1 MALTDRPEPHTNARG
16 RSNGILLV
24 FVGLMM
30 GSALSSLDGTI
41 IATAL
46 PTIVGDL
53 HGLTNLSWVVTAYL
67 LFNVATM
74 PLYGKLGDL
83 YGRKRMM
90 LIAIGIFLTGS
101 VLCGAASSMTQLI
114 VFRAIQGMGAGGLN
128 ALPLAAVGDLVAP
141 RDRAR
146 WLGYSGFVFAF
157 SSVLGPVLG
166 GLFTD
171 HLSWRWA
178 FYINVPIGIAAI
190 AIIARCY
197 HDTSARTR
205 HRVDYVGAALIVLS
219 VSAAVLLCDWG
230 GNKAAW
236 DSPTIVGLGIAS
248 IALLAAFL
256 WWEQRVPEPL
266 LPLRLFHGSIERVSY
281 GLNFLIGTVFYAGI
295 FFVPVFLQFVCGI
308 APTDSGLLIIPFMFG
323 AVGGTI
329 LSGWLID
336 RSGRYK
342 IYPVLGGVFG
352 IAGFV
357 LLSSLDSSA
366 TAAMVAG
373 SAVLVGLS
381 AGFIMQ
387 VLILVIQNAVPA
399 RDMGVA
405 TSTSM
410 LIRALGGAIV
420 VPVLGTVFNDRL
432 RTLLP
437 KLTPASAHL
446 SLANLRASPERVRAL
461 PPGVRDG
468 VVETFAALVAHGVP
482 GRDPAG
488 GDHVP
493 ADVAVEGDPVARP
506 RRRAPALRG

>member
-1 MALTDRPEPHTNARG
+1 M
-16 RSNGILLV
+16 
-24 FVGLMM
+24 
-30 GSALSSLDGTI
+30 
-41 IATAL
+41 
-46 PTIVGDL
+46 
-53 HGLTNLSWVVTAYL
+53 
-67 LFNVATM
+67 
-74 PLYGKLGDL
+74 
-83 YGRKRMM
+83 
-90 LIAIGIFLTGS
+90 
-101 VLCGAASSMTQLI
+101 
-114 VFRAIQGMGAGGLN
+114 
-128 ALPLAAVGDLVAP
+128 
-141 RDRAR
+141 
-146 WLGYSGFVFAF
+146 
-157 SSVLGPVLG
+157 
-166 GLFTD
+166 
-171 HLSWRWA
+171 
-178 FYINVPIGIAAI
+178 
-190 AIIARCY
+190 
-197 HDTSARTR
+197 
-205 HRVDYVGAALIVLS
+205 
-219 VSAAVLLCDWG
+219 
-230 GNKAAW
+230 
-236 DSPTIVGLGIAS
+236 
-248 IALLAAFL
+248 
-256 WWEQRVPEPL
+256 PEPL

-468 VVETFAALVAHGVP
+468 VVETFARSLHTVFLVAIPLAVIMFLLTLRLKEIPLRGHDAEHPHSAGEDVALGV
-482 GRDPAG
+482 RG
-488 GDHVP
+488 GDGMKVGFVGLGNMGG
-493 ADVAVEGDPVARP
+493 AMAANVANAGS
-506 RRRAPALRG
+506 RRRRLRRA